1 MPVNRLFLVAAL
13 IGLALDAGAQAPRS
27 KSARAAA
34 ANGRDVYMQLGCYTC
49 HGTVGHGGAGPAL
62 TPNTLPI
69 AAFEQ
74 WVRNGTPG
82 WSVASGMPAFSP
94 GVLSEADLAD
104 VREYLVSR
112 PSPRAA
118 KDIPLLND

>member
-1 MPVNRLFLVAAL
+1 MNRLLLVAGL
-13 IGLALDAGAQAPRS
+13 IGVALQAGAQAPAS
-27 KSARAAA
+27 KVARAAA
-34 ANGRDVYMQLGCYTC
+34 AHGKDVYTQLGCYNC

-62 TPNTLPI
+62 TPNTLPM

-94 GVLSEADLAD
+94 GVLSEPDLAD
-104 VREYLVSR
+104 VREYLASQ
-112 PSPRAA
+112 PAPRAA